1 MKKILLVFGL
11 LFSFSLFKTG
21 EVQASEVADTIY
33 YDLKKGGT
41 QEFITSDSE
50 GRTMHIVV
58 EEIPGISLFSLN
70 NGSYRISGKKT
81 GLWEA
86 SYYISV
92 TYETISRAYSPNAI
106 AITGSFSSTYLGL
119 DSNKQATYYLGWKMG
134 ILNYNHYL
142 RATIRS
148 GFLSVTY

>member
-1 MKKILLVFGL
+1 MNIGWRTKYILALSEDFLIHRWKLSGTMGL
-11 LFSFSLFKTG
+11 AHGFHF
-21 EVQASEVADTIY
+21 
-33 YDLKKGGT
+33 
-41 QEFITSDSE
+41 
-50 GRTMHIVV
+50 H
-58 EEIPGISLFSLN
+58 
-70 NGSYRISGKKT
+70 KKT

-92 TYETISRAYSPNAI
+92 TNETISRAYSPNAI